1 MDFFPSF
8 PIKSPMSPIHEL
20 TSARHA
26 PGRPPG
32 GRGSP
37 HGSARSRAAVPT
49 AGAIRIPTVP
59 GYTAL
64 KLVAWLD
71 RSEVGGDENA
81 PDCGR
86 SRSSPRA
93 PARLGSESTVTQHSS
108 TSIAAQIWFRFPF
121 GSTSS
126 TPTTTSRIATEH
138 TQSTGD
144 RTPSSND
151 KSDGRDEHFT
161 ARTAATGR
169 IDLYATDR
177 PPDGNPDRRTRES
190 GRTRQGGTSTTATP
204 TYLSSLPTTRQPEIG
219 DGPSPFLMQ
228 TITQVLPATPTP

>member
-1 MDFFPSF
+1 M
-8 PIKSPMSPIHEL
+8 SPMSPIHEL
-20 TSARHA
+20 TPARHA

-37 HGSARSRAAVPT
+37 HGSARSRAEVPT
-49 AGAIRIPTVP
+49 VGAIRIPTVP

-71 RSEVGGDENA
+71 RREVGGDENA

-108 TSIAAQIWFRFPF
+108 TSIAAQIWFRFLF

-126 TPTTTSRIATEH
+126 TPPQRAASPPHTPSPPAIAPRPVSIRAMDETSA
-138 TQSTGD
+138 SPPDCGD
-144 RTPSSND
+144 RADRPVCH
-151 KSDGRDEHFT
+151 RPP
-161 ARTAATGR
+161 TGR
-169 IDLYATDR
+169 Q
-177 PPDGNPDRRTRES
+177 PDRRTRES

>member
-1 MDFFPSF
+1 M
-8 PIKSPMSPIHEL
+8 
-20 TSARHA
+20 
-26 PGRPPG
+26 
-32 GRGSP
+32 
-37 HGSARSRAAVPT
+37 
-49 AGAIRIPTVP
+49 P

-108 TSIAAQIWFRFPF
+108 TSIAAQIWFRFLF

-169 IDLYATDR
+169 INLYATDR
-177 PPDGNPDRRTRES
+177 PPGGNPDRRTRES